1 MAAPPSGVSGM
12 MITMITRRGFVAS
25 ALSASA
31 LLGKDLPPVGRSRIS
46 ALTDECARSP
56 QGAIEFLKQ
65 YGLSLAELRE
75 VPGGGGTY
83 DEGLSDTQLRAAAK
97 EFQDA
102 GIRISFLDAGSMKY
116 FLPGTEPPRRRP
128 ESDEARAKRV
138 ASQGAEFE
146 RRMDHIRKAIN
157 AAKILG
163 ADKIRVFAF
172 GRVADPLALLPRI
185 AEILA
190 PMVEL
195 AAKDKIQLLVENE
208 ASCNV
213 ATAAELAALMKL
225 MPSKWI
231 GVNWDITNGMGL
243 KEVPFPDGYNLL
255 PKDRIG
261 NVHIKG
267 RSVLDYP
274 ERQNWRLIFDTM
286 TKDGYTGNF
295 GLETH
300 IFGDGQ
306 IQASHDSMKEI
317 LRILAT

>member
-1 MAAPPSGVSGM
+1 MSMS
-12 MITMITRRGFVAS
+12 TRRQFVGSMFAS
-25 ALSASA
+25 AA
-31 LLGKDLPPVGRSRIS
+31 LYGQKARPVDRSRIS
-46 ALTDECARSP
+46 ALTDETARTP
-56 QGAIEFLKQ
+56 QGAIDFLKQ
-65 YGLSLAELRE
+65 YGLRLAELRE

-83 DEGLSDTQLRAAAK
+83 DESLSDEQLRAAAR
-97 EFQDA
+97 EFKDA
-102 GIRISFLDAGSMKY
+102 GIRVSFLDAGSMKY
-116 FLPGTEPPRRRP
+116 FLPGTESPRPRK
-128 ESDEARAKRV
+128 ETDEARAKRL
-138 ASQGAEFE
+138 ARENAEYE

-163 ADKIRVFAF
+163 TDKVRVFAF
-172 GRVADPLALLPRI
+172 GRVAEPLKLMPRI
-185 AEILA
+185 AEVLQ
-190 PMVEL
+190 PMIDT
-195 AAKDKIQLLVENE
+195 AAREKIHLLVENE

-225 MPSKWI
+225 LPSKWI
-231 GVNWDITNGMGL
+231 GVNWDITNGMGQ

-286 TKDGYTGNF
+286 TKDGYTGTF

-317 LRILAT
+317 LRILAS

>member
-1 MAAPPSGVSGM
+1 MAAAPTSVSGM

-25 ALSASA
+25 ALSVSA
-31 LLGKDLPPVGRSRIS
+31 LWGKDLPPVDRSRIGV
-46 ALTDECARSP
+46 LTDECARTP
-56 QGAIEFLKQ
+56 QAAIEFLKQ
-65 YGLSLAELRE
+65 YGLHLAELRE

-83 DEGLSDTQLRAAAK
+83 DESLSDAQLRAAAK

-102 GIRISFLDAGSMKY
+102 GIKISFLDAGSMKY

-138 ASQGAEFE
+138 ASEGAEFE
-146 RRMDHIRKAIN
+146 RRMDHIRKSIN

-185 AEILA
+185 AQVLE
-190 PMVEL
+190 PMVEM
-195 AAKDKIQLLVENE
+195 AAKEKIQLLVENE
-208 ASCNV
+208 GSCNV

-225 MPSKWI
+225 MPSKAI
-231 GVNWDITNGMGL
+231 GVNWDISNGMGL
-243 KEVPFPDGYNLL
+243 KEVPFPDGYDLL

-300 IFGDGQ
+300 IFGEGQ

-317 LRILAT
+317 LRILGS

>member
-1 MAAPPSGVSGM
+1 MADPPGGVFGM
-12 MITMITRRGFVAS
+12 MITMISRRGFLAS
-25 ALSASA
+25 ALSASR
-31 LLGKDLPPVGRSRIS
+31 LRGEDLPPVGRSRIR
-46 ALTDECARSP
+46 ALTDEIARTP
-56 QGAIEFLKQ
+56 RGAIEFLKQ
-65 YGLSLAELRE
+65 YKLSLAELRG

-83 DEGLSDTQLRAAAK
+83 DEGLSETQLRAAAK

-102 GIRISFLDAGSMKY
+102 GIKISFLNAGSMKY
-116 FLPGTEPPRRRP
+116 YLPGTEPPRRVP

-138 ASQGAEFE
+138 AAEGIEFE
-146 RRMDHIRKAIN
+146 RRMDHIRKAIH

-163 ADKIRVFAF
+163 ADKVRVFAF
-172 GRVADPLALLPRI
+172 GRAAEPLALLPRI
-185 AEILA
+185 AQVLE

-195 AAKDKIQLLVENE
+195 AANEKIQLLVENE
-208 ASCNV
+208 GSCNV
-213 ATAAELAALMKL
+213 ATAAEVAALMKL

-231 GVNWDITNGMGL
+231 GVNWDIAGGMDL

-255 PKDRIG
+255 PKNRIG

-274 ERQNWRLIFDTM
+274 ERQNWRAIFDAM

-300 IFGDGQ
+300 IFGEGQ

-317 LRILAT
+317 LRILEG

>member
-1 MAAPPSGVSGM
+1 
-12 MITMITRRGFVAS
+12 
-25 ALSASA
+25 
-31 LLGKDLPPVGRSRIS
+31 
-46 ALTDECARSP
+46 
-56 QGAIEFLKQ
+56 
-65 YGLSLAELRE
+65 
-75 VPGGGGTY
+75 
-83 DEGLSDTQLRAAAK
+83 
-97 EFQDA
+97 
-102 GIRISFLDAGSMKY
+102 MKY

-128 ESDEARAKRV
+128 QSDEARAKRV
-138 ASQGAEFE
+138 ASEGAEFE
-146 RRMDHIRKAIN
+146 LRMDHIRKSIT

-163 ADKIRVFAF
+163 TDKIRVFAF
-172 GRVADPLALLPRI
+172 GRVAEPLALFPRI
-185 AEILA
+185 AQVLE

-195 AAKDKIQLLVENE
+195 AAKDKIRLLVENE

-231 GVNWDITNGMGL
+231 GVNWDISNGMGQ

-274 ERQNWRLIFDTM
+274 ERQNWRAIFDTM
-286 TKDGYTGNF
+286 TKDGYIGNF

-317 LRILAT
+317 LRILGS

>member
-1 MAAPPSGVSGM
+1 
-12 MITMITRRGFVAS
+12 
-25 ALSASA
+25 
-31 LLGKDLPPVGRSRIS
+31 
-46 ALTDECARSP
+46 
-56 QGAIEFLKQ
+56 
-65 YGLSLAELRE
+65 
-75 VPGGGGTY
+75 
-83 DEGLSDTQLRAAAK
+83 
-97 EFQDA
+97 
-102 GIRISFLDAGSMKY
+102 MKY
-116 FLPGTEPPRRRP
+116 YLPGTEPARRRP

-138 ASQGAEFE
+138 AAEGAEFE

-163 ADKIRVFAF
+163 TDKVRVFAF
-172 GRVADPLALLPRI
+172 GRVAEPLALLPRV
-185 AEILA
+185 AQVLE

-195 AAKDKIQLLVENE
+195 AAKEKIHLLVENE

-231 GVNWDITNGMGL
+231 GINWDIEGGIGQ
-243 KEVPFPDGYNLL
+243 KEKAFPDGYNLL
-255 PKDRIG
+255 PKNRIG

-274 ERQNWRLIFDTM
+274 DKQNWRAIFDAM

-300 IFGDGQ
+300 IFGEGQ

-317 LRILAT
+317 LRILGS

>member
-1 MAAPPSGVSGM
+1 M

-25 ALSASA
+25 AFSASA
-31 LLGKDLPPVGRSRIS
+31 LGGKSLPPVGRSRIG
-46 ALTDECARSP
+46 ALTDEIARTP

-65 YGLSLAELRE
+65 YGLRLAELRE
-75 VPGGGGTY
+75 VPGGKGTY
-83 DEGLSDTQLRAAAK
+83 DEDLSETQLRAAAK

-102 GIRISFLDAGSMKY
+102 RIRISFLDAGSMKY
-116 FLPGTEPPRRRP
+116 YLPGTEPPRRRP
-128 ESDEARAKRV
+128 GSDEARAKRV
-138 ASQGAEFE
+138 AAEGAEFE
-146 RRMDHIRKAIN
+146 RRMDHIRKSID

-163 ADKIRVFAF
+163 ADKVRVFAF
-172 GRVADPLALLPRI
+172 GRVAEPLALLPRI
-185 AEILA
+185 AQVLE

-195 AAKDKIQLLVENE
+195 AANEKIRLLVENE
-208 ASCNV
+208 GSCNV

-231 GVNWDITNGMGL
+231 GVNWDITNGIGL

-255 PKDRIG
+255 PKNRIG

-274 ERQNWRLIFDTM
+274 ERQNWRAIFDTM
-286 TKDGYTGNF
+286 TRDGYTGNF

-317 LRILAT
+317 LRILES

>member
-1 MAAPPSGVSGM
+1 M

-25 ALSASA
+25 AYSAFA
-31 LLGKDLPPVGRSRIS
+31 LGGKNLPPVGRSRIS
-46 ALTDECARSP
+46 ALTDEIARTP
-56 QGAIEFLKQ
+56 QAAIEFLKQ
-65 YGLSLAELRE
+65 YGLRLAELRE
-75 VPGGGGTY
+75 VPGGKGAY
-83 DEGLSDTQLRAAAK
+83 DEGLSEAQLRAAAK
-97 EFQDA
+97 ELQDA
-102 GIRISFLDAGSMKY
+102 GIKVSFLDARSMKY
-116 FLPGTEPPRRRP
+116 FLPGTKSPRRRP

-138 ASQGAEFE
+138 AAEGAAFE
-146 RRMDHIRKAIN
+146 RRMDHIRKAID

-163 ADKIRVFAF
+163 TDKVRVFAF
-172 GRVADPLALLPRI
+172 GRVAEPLALLPRI
-185 AEILA
+185 VQVLE

-195 AAKDKIQLLVENE
+195 AAKEKIQLLVENE

-243 KEVPFPDGYNLL
+243 KEAPFPDGYNLL
-255 PKDRIG
+255 PKNRIG

-274 ERQNWRLIFDTM
+274 ERQNWRAIFDAM

-300 IFGDGQ
+300 ILGDGRM
-306 IQASHDSMKEI
+306 QASHDAMKEI
-317 LRILAT
+317 LRILES

>member
-1 MAAPPSGVSGM
+1 
-12 MITMITRRGFVAS
+12 
-25 ALSASA
+25 LS
-31 LLGKDLPPVGRSRIS
+31 
-46 ALTDECARSP
+46 E
-56 QGAIEFLKQ
+56 
-65 YGLSLAELRE
+65 
-75 VPGGGGTY
+75 
-83 DEGLSDTQLRAAAK
+83 TQLRAAAK

-102 GIRISFLDAGSMKY
+102 GIKISFLDAGSMKY
-116 FLPGTEPPRRRP
+116 FLPGTEPQRRRP
-128 ESDEARAKRV
+128 ESDAARAKRV
-138 ASQGAEFE
+138 ASEGAEFE
-146 RRMDHIRKAIN
+146 RRMEHIRKSIN

-163 ADKIRVFAF
+163 TDKIRVFAF
-172 GRVADPLALLPRI
+172 GRVAEPLALLPRI
-185 AEILA
+185 VEVLE

-195 AAKDKIQLLVENE
+195 AAQEKVQLLVENE

-300 IFGDGQ
+300 IFGAGQ

-317 LRILAT
+317 LRILGS

>member
-1 MAAPPSGVSGM
+1 MV
-12 MITMITRRGFVAS
+12 TRREFVAS
-25 ALSASA
+25 GFTTTALYGRTAPRV
-31 LLGKDLPPVGRSRIS
+31 DRSRIS
-46 ALTDECARSP
+46 ALTDEIARSP
-56 QGAIEFLKQ
+56 QAAIEFLKQ
-65 YGLSLAELRE
+65 YGLRLAELRE

-83 DEGLSDTQLRAAAK
+83 DESLSDEQLRAAAK
-97 EFQDA
+97 QFQDA
-102 GIRISFLDAGSMKY
+102 GIRVSFLDAGSMKY
-116 FLPGTEPPRRRP
+116 YLPGTEAARLRQ
-128 ESDEARAKRV
+128 ESQEARAKRV
-138 ASQGAEFE
+138 AREGAEFE
-146 RRMDHIRKAIN
+146 RRMEHIRKALN

-163 ADKIRVFAF
+163 TDKVRIFAF
-172 GRVADPLALLPRI
+172 GRVAEPLKLMPRVV
-185 AEILA
+185 EVLE

-195 AAKDKIQLLVENE
+195 AAKEKIQLLVENE

-231 GVNWDITNGMGL
+231 GINWDITNGMGF
-243 KEVPFPDGYNLL
+243 KEVPFPDGYDLL

-274 ERQNWRLIFDTM
+274 ERQNWRAIFDTM
-286 TKDGYTGNF
+286 SKDGYTGAF

-300 IFGDGQ
+300 IFGEGQ

-317 LRILAT
+317 LRILES

>member
-1 MAAPPSGVSGM
+1 V
-12 MITMITRRGFVAS
+12 
-25 ALSASA
+25 
-31 LLGKDLPPVGRSRIS
+31 DRSRIS
-46 ALTDECARSP
+46 VLTDEIARSP

-65 YGLSLAELRE
+65 YGLHLAELRE

-83 DEGLSDTQLRAAAK
+83 DERLSETQLRAAAK
-97 EFQDA
+97 EFTDA
-102 GIRISFLDAGSMKY
+102 GIRVSFLDAGSMKY
-116 FLPGTEPPRRRP
+116 FLPGTEDPRRRQ
-128 ESDEARAKRV
+128 ESDAARTKRI
-138 ASQGAEFE
+138 AAQGAEFD
-146 RRMDHIRKAIN
+146 RRMEHIRKAIN

-163 ADKIRVFAF
+163 TDKVRIFAF
-172 GRVADPLALLPRI
+172 GRVAEPLQLMPRI
-185 AEILA
+185 AEVLQ
-190 PMVEL
+190 PMVDL
-195 AAKDKIQLLVENE
+195 AAADKIQLLVENE

-231 GVNWDITNGMGL
+231 GINWDITNGMGL

-274 ERQNWRLIFDTM
+274 ERQDWRTIFEVM
-286 TKDGYTGNF
+286 SKDGYTGNF

-300 IFGDGQ
+300 IFGEGQ

-317 LRILAT
+317 LRILQLLK